1 MYVCLCKGLTE
12 ADIQRAVGQDGRI
25 SAKAI
30 AALGLDDEAA
40 CGRCLHDI
48 DDLLTPTTGK
58 RRQPATLTRRP
69 PRATYASPRP
79 IRLRLRVVSRR

>member
-12 ADIQRAVGQDGRI
+12 ADIQRAVGQEGRPG
-25 SAKAI
+25 ATVI

-48 DDLLTPTTGK
+48 DDLLAPTGGNGAGLL
-58 RRQPATLTRRP
+58 PSLACPL
-69 PRATYASPRP
+69 ASPAP
-79 IRLRLRVVSRR
+79 RLAQSGSV

>member
-12 ADIQRAVGQDGRI
+12 ADIQRAGGQEGRLG
-25 SAKAI
+25 ATVI

-48 DDLLTPTTGK
+48 DDLLAPTAGN
-58 RRQPATLTRRP
+58 RSSLLPSLACPL
-69 PRATYASPRP
+69 ASPAP
-79 IRLRLRVVSRR
+79 RLAQSGSV

>member
-12 ADIQRAVGQDGRI
+12 ADIQRAIGQESRI

-48 DDLLTPTTGK
+48 DDLLTPSSANGASLL
-58 RRQPATLTRRP
+58 PSLACPLAP
-69 PRATYASPRP
+69 PTPRLAP
-79 IRLRLRVVSRR
+79 SGSV

>member
-12 ADIQRAVGQDGRI
+12 ADIQQAIGQEGRI

-40 CGRCLHDI
+40 CGRCLRDI
-48 DDLLTPTTGK
+48 DDLLTPSSANGASLL
-58 RRQPATLTRRP
+58 PSLAGPLAP
-69 PRATYASPRP
+69 PTPRLASSGS
-79 IRLRLRVVSRR
+79 V

>member
-12 ADIQRAVGQDGRI
+12 ADIQRAVGQEGRI
-25 SAKAI
+25 SAAAI

-48 DDLLTPTTGK
+48 DDLLAPTAGNHASLL
-58 RRQPATLTRRP
+58 PSLAGPL
-69 PRATYASPRP
+69 ASPTP
-79 IRLRLRVVSRR
+79 RLAQSGSV

>member
-12 ADIQRAVGQDGRI
+12 ADIERAVGQEGRN
-25 SAKAI
+25 SATVV

-48 DDLLTPTTGK
+48 DDLLAPTSGNAVSLLPALTCPLAPPTP
-58 RRQPATLTRRP
+58 
-69 PRATYASPRP
+69 
-79 IRLRLRVVSRR
+79 RLAPSGSV

>member
-12 ADIQRAVGQDGRI
+12 ADIQRAIGQESRI
-25 SAKAI
+25 SATVV

-48 DDLLTPTTGK
+48 DDLLTPTSGNGAGLLPSLAGPLAAPT
-58 RRQPATLTRRP
+58 
-69 PRATYASPRP
+69 PRLAQSGS
-79 IRLRLRVVSRR
+79 I

>member
-12 ADIQRAVGQDGRI
+12 ADIQRAIGQESRI
-25 SAKAI
+25 SARAI

-48 DDLLTPTTGK
+48 DDLLTPTAGN
-58 RRQPATLTRRP
+58 RASLLPALAGPLAP
-69 PRATYASPRP
+69 PTPR
-79 IRLRLRVVSRR
+79 LAQSGSV

>member
-12 ADIQRAVGQDGRI
+12 ADIQRANVQASGR
-25 SAKAI
+25 SATVI

-48 DDLLTPTTGK
+48 DDLLTPTTGNAVSLL
-58 RRQPATLTRRP
+58 PSLAGPLAP
-69 PRATYASPRP
+69 PTPRLASSGS
-79 IRLRLRVVSRR
+79 V

>member
-30 AALGLDDEAA
+30 ASLGLDDEAA

-48 DDLLTPTTGK
+48 DDLLTPTTGNAVSLL
-58 RRQPATLTRRP
+58 PSLAGPLAP
-69 PRATYASPRP
+69 PTPRLAP
-79 IRLRLRVVSRR
+79 SGSV